1 MLIAFTSRD
10 VSVSAKGEQA
20 ARSKAIAELRNRA
33 SCLFKSVSNRC
44 LPAGAELHSGD
55 AQPFRLLLVDRPRV
69 ATKCGCWIFRA
80 RVVVNVA
87 EHHEGP
93 ALDRLA
99 QLTGE
104 DWGSLLR
111 TSIPKPPSD

>member
-20 ARSKAIAELRNRA
+20 ARSKAVVELRNRA
-33 SCLFKSVSNRC
+33 SCLFESVSNRR

-55 AQPFRLLLVDRPRV
+55 AQPFRLLLVDRPSTD
-69 ATKCGCWIFRA
+69 TKCGRWIFRA

-87 EHHEGP
+87 EHHEGL

-99 QLTGE
+99 HLTGE
-104 DWGSLLR
+104 AWGSLLQ